1 MTPSATMAPN
11 QTAPSLPPT
20 SGRADASTRLSEVG
34 QPSAPSQTALAA
46 AALLEQAI
54 QVVGFLSDSAFCTPS
69 SRIAGGTIGK
79 HFRHSLDHFV
89 ATLASLTDDPES
101 VIDYDHRC
109 RNVPMEAC
117 RTTAAAEFRAAQSRV
132 LSTAPGDLAR
142 PVIVRVM
149 LTSDG
154 QDTTLPSTFGR
165 ELAFAAHHAIH
176 HHAMI
181 KAIAEE
187 FGIAT
192 PAEFGKAPSTLNF
205 ERDRS
210 PPQSL

>member
-109 RNVPMEAC
+109 RNGPRKPV
-117 RTTAAAEFRAAQSRV
+117 
-132 LSTAPGDLAR
+132 AR
-142 PVIVRVM
+142 PRRPSFARPNPAFCRPPPA
-149 LTSDG
+149 TSHV
-154 QDTTLPSTFGR
+154 P
-165 ELAFAAHHAIH
+165 
-176 HHAMI
+176 
-181 KAIAEE
+181 
-187 FGIAT
+187 
-192 PAEFGKAPSTLNF
+192 
-205 ERDRS
+205 
-210 PPQSL
+210 